1 MNKEDISALDREL
14 FSELIESPINPL
26 LFYITRPYVD
36 SCDLKFRLQMIGDT
50 SVYELVWQNS
60 PLADPFRGG

>member
-26 LFYITRPYVD
+26 SFYIARPYVD
-36 SCDLKFRLQMIGDT
+36 SCDIKFRLQMNGDT
-50 SVYELVWQNS
+50 SVFELVWQKN
-60 PLADPFRGG
+60 PLADPFLV